1 MANLLPNK
9 KRIRG
14 WKRRVR
20 QGSITIET
28 HKASENSLGFIVW
41 GGEKPLGWAA
51 TNPPEL

>member
-28 HKASENSLGFIVW
+28 YKASENSLGFIVCRGALA
-41 GGEKPLGWAA
+41 GGYKSQGVMI
-51 TNPPEL
+51 